1 LIESSSGKSKE
12 KERDSEKRK
21 VIREKKIVKRR

>member
-12 KERDSEKRK
+12 KERCSEKRERK
-21 VIREKKIVKRR
+21 EDSEE